1 MRWKT
6 QENILL
12 VEDNAPTAALI
23 CSILADA
30 DFQGVTVAGTA
41 RQAEAAIARR
51 DLDLVLL
58 DLGLPDGDGVTV
70 IEWAR
75 ASAFDKPIVVL
86 TGATR
91 DDQVLRALRAGAD
104 GYLFKEDL
112 DHALVPGLREIA
124 RGGAPLSCGAAR
136 AVLIALRQQNEPAST
151 AAIVPRPKAGSKQP
165 TLPTLPIL
173 PSLTKRELQVLESL
187 SFGGGYAEVA
197 RDLGVEINTVRSH
210 VRALYGKLG
219 VENRAEAVNLGWAHG
234 LLRQPT

>member
-1 MRWKT
+1 MRRET
-6 QENILL
+6 ILL

-23 CSILADA
+23 CTILADA
-30 DFQGVTVAGTA
+30 DFQGVSVAGTA
-41 RQAEAAIARR
+41 RQAEAAIARMS
-51 DLDLVLL
+51 LDLVLL

-70 IEWAR
+70 IERAR
-75 ASAFDKPIVVL
+75 AAAFAKPIVVL
-86 TGATR
+86 TAATG

-136 AVLIALRQQNEPAST
+136 AALVALRQQKEPAST
-151 AAIVPRPKAGSKQP
+151 ATIVPPPNGPGKQA
-165 TLPTLPIL
+165 IS

-197 RDLGVEINTVRSH
+197 RDLGVEINTVRTH
-210 VRALYGKLG
+210 VRALYAKLG

-234 LLRQPT
+234 LLRRPT

>member
-1 MRWKT
+1 MRPNS
-6 QENILL
+6 QGNILL

-23 CSILADA
+23 CTILADA
-30 DFQGVTVAGTA
+30 DFQGVSVAGTA
-41 RQAEAAIARR
+41 RQAEAAIARQG
-51 DLDLVLL
+51 LDLVLL

-75 ASAFDKPIVVL
+75 ASAFAKPIVVL

-124 RGGAPLSCGAAR
+124 RGGAPLSRGAAR
-136 AVLIALRQQNEPAST
+136 AALVALRQQNEPASAT
-151 AAIVPRPKAGSKQP
+151 ASAPPPKVASNQ
-165 TLPTLPIL
+165 PTLPIL

-197 RDLGVEINTVRSH
+197 RDLGVEINTVRTH